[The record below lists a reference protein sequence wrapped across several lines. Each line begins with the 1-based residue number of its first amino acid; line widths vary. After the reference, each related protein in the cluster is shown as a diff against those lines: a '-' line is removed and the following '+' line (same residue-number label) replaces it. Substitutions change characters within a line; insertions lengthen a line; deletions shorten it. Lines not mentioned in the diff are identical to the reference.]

1 LLSQKRVMMFALAGI
16 VALVLG
22 IATGR
27 ALDSASEPTTVEP
40 AR

>member
-1 LLSQKRVMMFALAGI
+1 MSQKKVIMFALAGI

-27 ALDSASEPTTVEP
+27 ALDSGMEPTKTES
-40 AR
+40 AQ